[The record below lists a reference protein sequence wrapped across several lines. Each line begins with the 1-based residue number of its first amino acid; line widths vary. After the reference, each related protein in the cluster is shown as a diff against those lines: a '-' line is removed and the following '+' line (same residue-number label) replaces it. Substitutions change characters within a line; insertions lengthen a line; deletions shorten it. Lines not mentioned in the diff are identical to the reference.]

1 MLDYLLEPL
10 PYLTYGGRY
19 YFRLADGA
27 PLSLVTQEWDAL
39 PHQLAEKLGYKLVTP
54 AEYKALTTHEEC
66 MARAVLR
73 KMHNRL
79 DLPTTKRKFPAV
91 NISMSMAAELLE
103 EQRAHEAQYR

>member
-19 YFRLADGA
+19 YFRLTDGA
-27 PLSLVTQEWDAL
+27 PLSLVTQDWDAL
-39 PHQLAEKLGYKLVTP
+39 PHQLAEELGFKLVTP
-54 AEYKALTTHEEC
+54 AEYKAMTTHEGC
-66 MARAVLR
+66 MARAILR

-79 DLPTTKRKFPAV
+79 DLPTTKRKFPEV
-91 NISMSMAAELLE
+91 RISMSMATELLE